1 MTKDDELT
9 EPTDRPTDFL
19 IIVLLSVEMVMV
31 VVVVVVVVVVIVAS
45 RPSAATIGFDT
56 LFFDRLDFSF
66 VNNSG

>member
-1 MTKDDELT
+1 MMTKDDES
-9 EPTDRPTDFL
+9 TDRTEPTDFL

-45 RPSAATIGFDT
+45 RPSAATIGFDA
-56 LFFDRLDFSF
+56 LLFDRLDFSF